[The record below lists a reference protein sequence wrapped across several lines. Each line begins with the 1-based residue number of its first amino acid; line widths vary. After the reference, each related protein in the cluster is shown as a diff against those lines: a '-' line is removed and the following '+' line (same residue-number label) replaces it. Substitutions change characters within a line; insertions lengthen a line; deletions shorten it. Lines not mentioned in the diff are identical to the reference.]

1 MRRATLFCSWLR
13 YYKHKF
19 QSTLSVRRA
28 TLQEIFIST
37 QQLIFQSTLSVRR
50 ATRRRDTMI
59 YRDGNFNPRSP
70 WGERRIILCF
80 SSAIWQY
87 FNPRSPWGERRAR
100 RRDTV
105 TDGHFNPRSPW
116 GERQA
121 CRLRGAGNTQHFNP
135 RSPWGERQCGRARC
149 VSCIQF
155 QSTLSVRRATVSH
168 RYYARH
174 ARFQSTLSVRRAT
187 EYIKNDVL
195 VLKISIHALREE
207 SDRLLF

>member
-1 MRRATLFCSWLR
+1 
-13 YYKHKF
+13 
-19 QSTLSVRRA
+19 
-28 TLQEIFIST
+28 
-37 QQLIFQSTLSVRR
+37 
-50 ATRRRDTMI
+50 MI

-70 WGERRIILCF
+70 WGERPAAVILWYIVTAISIHALREESDLHLGAGMLMRLRISIHALREESDCRKRHYPYCK
-80 SSAIWQY
+80 S
-87 FNPRSPWGERRAR
+87 N
-100 RRDTV
+100 
-105 TDGHFNPRSPW
+105 FNPRSPW